1 MSAIDD
7 LPRDPNAAP
16 IFDANGE
23 PWAPPDPEELQRIFD
38 EDQREALWH
47 MWQRWLD
54 WLLEA

>member
-1 MSAIDD
+1 MTDD

-23 PWAPPDPEELQRIFD
+23 PWAPPDPEAMQRIVD
-38 EDQREALWH
+38 EDRAEALWH